1 MTKRDFFRIIIKLFG
16 LFQLLIV
23 IFQGVPQ
30 FLQLT
35 AYSIDVSSFFFG
47 SIIFGLTIG
56 IFVLLIYKA
65 DKIIDWLKLDSGFDE
80 DRIQF
85 ENFNSLQII
94 KLGVILISGFMLLNH
109 FPNLLSQ
116 SYLAFKNSAS
126 TGLISALGAS
136 QYPILDYYAWAISGL
151 NVVFGYLLLANYKF
165 VAIWLDNKTT
175 LKTNN

>member
-1 MTKRDFFRIIIKLFG
+1 MTKRDFFRVIIKLFG

-35 AYSIDVSSFFFG
+35 AYSLEASSFFFG
-47 SIIFGLTIG
+47 SLLFGLTIG
-56 IFVLLIYKA
+56 IFVLLIYKV
-65 DKIIDWLKLDSGFDE
+65 DTIIDWLKLDTGFDE

-94 KLGVILISGFMLLNH
+94 KLGLILISGVMILNH

-126 TGLISALGAS
+126 TGLISALGTS
-136 QYPILDYYAWAISGL
+136 QYAILDYYSWAISGL
-151 NVVFGYLLLANYKF
+151 NVVLGYLLIANYKT

-175 LKTNN
+175 IKNND